1 MTSTALACTV
11 KNYLRVVENL
21 TADLRVKNNV
31 LYAYN
36 YDKGNE
42 RVETIPLETTDQI
55 TMLKFDLTMEPMKD
69 ALFIATYNTA
79 EGGTLRKYYV
89 GNNPDKVE
97 LKADPTAVWKGL
109 TKVKNMSWRA
119 VL

>member
-1 MTSTALACTV
+1 MNGQKPSLW
-11 KNYLRVVENL
+11 NNGSDYDVEIRS
-21 TADLRVKNNV
+21 D
-31 LYAYN
+31 
-36 YDKGNE
+36 DG
-42 RVETIPLETTDQI
+42 TD
-55 TMLKFDLTMEPMKD
+55 KD

>member
-1 MTSTALACTV
+1 MKFSSTRPHSATARIEYGKSWDNYQFNLSLNGRALS
-11 KNYLRVVENL
+11 K
-21 TADLRVKNNV
+21 
-31 LYAYN
+31 
-36 YDKGNE
+36 
-42 RVETIPLETTDQI
+42 VETN
-55 TMLKFDLTMEPMKD
+55 K
-69 ALFIATYNTA
+69 
-79 EGGTLRKYYV
+79 YV

>member
-1 MTSTALACTV
+1 MF
-11 KNYLRVVENL
+11 Y
-21 TADLRVKNNV
+21 VKNNV

>member
-1 MTSTALACTV
+1 
-11 KNYLRVVENL
+11 
-21 TADLRVKNNV
+21 
-31 LYAYN
+31 
-36 YDKGNE
+36 
-42 RVETIPLETTDQI
+42 
-55 TMLKFDLTMEPMKD
+55 MKD